1 VLQPIANKLS
11 LLLNLLNLVLQ
22 EYFMSVSINKYIGS
36 SGYCSRREADLL
48 IDAGRVEL
56 NGKRAFKTDEVYE
69 GDEVVVDGLRVAPK
83 KKMTY
88 ILFNK
93 PVGVTCTTDLKD
105 KSNIIDFINHPNRIF
120 PIGRLDKDS
129 SGLILLTDDG
139 DIVNHILREENY
151 HEKEYLVFVRQGI
164 EKDFARQMSS
174 GKMIIDKV
182 QIKPCKI
189 KVLSKHSFSITL
201 TQGLNRQIRKMC
213 SVLGYTVYDLQ
224 RIRIMKIHLGNLKL
238 GKWRNL
244 SEVEVKGL
252 MDKRS

>member
-1 VLQPIANKLS
+1 
-11 LLLNLLNLVLQ
+11 
-22 EYFMSVSINKYIGS
+22 MSVSINKYIGS
-36 SGYCSRREADLL
+36 SGYCSRREADQL

-69 GDEVVVDGLRVAPK
+69 GDEVVVDGLRVEPK

-105 KSNIIDFINHPNRIF
+105 KTNIIDFINHPNRIF

-139 DIVNHILREENY
+139 DIVNHILREENF
-151 HEKEYLVFVRQGI
+151 HEKEYIVYVRQGI

-182 QIKPCKI
+182 QVKPCKI

-213 SVLGYTVYDLQ
+213 SKLGYTVYDLQ
-224 RIRIMKIHLGNLKL
+224 RIRIMKIHLGNLKI

-244 SEVEVKGL
+244 SEVEVNGL
-252 MDKRS
+252 MDKRP

>member
-1 VLQPIANKLS
+1 
-11 LLLNLLNLVLQ
+11 
-22 EYFMSVSINKYIGS
+22 MSVSINKYIGS
-36 SGYCSRREADLL
+36 SGYCSRREADVL
-48 IDAGRVEL
+48 IDEGRVEL
-56 NGKRAFKTDEVYE
+56 NGRRATKTDEVYE
-69 GDEVVVDGLRVAPK
+69 GDEVVVDGLRVQPK

-88 ILFNK
+88 IVFNK

-105 KSNIIDFINHPNRIF
+105 KTNIIDFINHPNRIF

-139 DIVNHILREENY
+139 DIVNHILREENH
-151 HEKEYLVFVRQGI
+151 HEKEYVVFVRQGI

-213 SVLGYTVYDLQ
+213 STLGYTVYDLQ
-224 RIRIMKIHLGNLKL
+224 RIRIMNIQLGNLKL

-252 MDKRS
+252 MGK